1 MLFALCLT
9 FGFARF
15 AVSSALRQLRL
26 ARLESR
32 FHRVK
37 PRCVSVIWHMFAEIG
52 QSRQPLLNLVLK
64 PGQPVRPL
72 AFSLIIRNN
81 CASKRA
87 DE

>member
-1 MLFALCLT
+1 VLFALCLT

-15 AVSSALRQLRL
+15 AVSSALRQLCL

-32 FHRVK
+32 FQRVK
-37 PRCVSVIWHMFAEIG
+37 PRRVSVIWHMFAEIG
-52 QSRQPLLNLVLK
+52 QSHQSLLDLVLK
-64 PGQPVRPL
+64 PSQPVRPL
-72 AFSLIIRNN
+72 AFSIILRNN